1 MLKPHDLVVEISQ
14 LHHEGRQR
22 RARFNGPTISTS
34 QLVRF
39 DVSPRNPF
47 ADFLVELRGFKPRCS
62 WRCLRVTGASLRR
75 LLEGVLESEAFAIP
89 ESQRDA
95 VAEGVEKV
103 ILAVTFPLANAKALD
118 LIEQMVS

>member
-47 ADFLVELRGFKPRCS
+47 ADFLV
-62 WRCLRVTGASLRR
+62 V
-75 LLEGVLESEAFAIP
+75 
-89 ESQRDA
+89 DA
-95 VAEGVEKV
+95 VLRNRSPKCFFLGNREF
-103 ILAVTFPLANAKALD
+103 IANEAKNRAC
-118 LIEQMVS
+118 